1 MERRAFLQRAAAG
14 AAVTG
19 LGLHGCGQKGGMIYR
34 TLGRTGIEVSLLGFG
49 SHLAKENKANPKERD
64 RQIQE
69 GIDRGINFFDIY
81 EHGYEQ
87 FEPMARSLA
96 TRKQNAVISLVT
108 IASRNYKHYR
118 FKNINEEVEGALRI
132 FGRDYIDCY
141 RIVNTVDSDADVL
154 FRFKEQG
161 KIRAVGMVAHY
172 EEDALKALEERDF
185 DYVMLPYNFHHN
197 WGGASALGTTY
208 DFLMP
213 LLEKRN
219 VGIIVMKPMGSVDMI
234 KLARNNN
241 IIGPE
246 AHGTPV
252 PPAMLRYI
260 FENPSIAT
268 AIPTMNSVDEVRMN
282 YTAVERPTLDNED
295 REALMH
301 LSKTAYE
308 SKSAY
313 LSPRYKFLERW
324 TV

>member
-1 MERRAFLQRAAAG
+1 MKRRTFLETTALTGVAAG
-14 AAVTG
+14 AYIM
-19 LGLHGCGQKGGMIYR
+19 GCERSGGMIYR
-34 TLGRTGIEVSLLGFG
+34 TLGRTGIKISLLGFG
-49 SHLAKENKANPKERD
+49 SHLTRENKANPKERD

-96 TRKQNAVISLVT
+96 PHKQNAVLSLVT
-108 IASRNYKHYR
+108 IASRNYSHYR
-118 FKNINEEVEGALRI
+118 FKNINEEVEGALKI
-132 FGRDYIDCY
+132 FGREYIDCY
-141 RIVNTVDSDADVL
+141 RIVNKVDSDADVL

-172 EEDALKALEERDF
+172 EEDAIKALEACDF

-208 DFLMP
+208 DLLMP
-213 LLEKRN
+213 LLKKRN
-219 VGIIVMKPMGSVDMI
+219 VGIIAMKPMGSVDMI
-234 KLARNNN
+234 KLARSNN

-246 AHGTPV
+246 LHGTPV

-268 AIPTMNSVDEVRMN
+268 AIPAMNSVDEVRMN
-282 YTAVERPTLDNED
+282 YTAVERPVLDDKD
-295 REALMH
+295 RKALIH

-308 SKSAY
+308 TQSAY

-324 TV
+324 TA